1 MLFSHELLCYLASKK
16 ALTLSV
22 NAAPQGHFTGTE
34 VELVSR
40 PPKRVPLEGAFEDLA
55 TFLSEVKS
63 RSNRLREVALLPFGR
78 ECVLL

>member
-1 MLFSHELLCYLASKK
+1 MLFRHELLSYLPGQQT
-16 ALTLSV
+16 LTLTV
-22 NAAPQGHFTGTE
+22 HAAPESHFAGAE

-63 RSNRLREVALLPFGR
+63 RSNRLREVALLPLGR